1 MTLNDALFAQS
12 YNQIRNAILGEGYQN
27 FQMYGAPRAFD
38 WAVAPTGQIDPEAY
52 LAVSVMPQW
61 SPTAQY
67 GSTDTRF
74 FDAYTQVLSHVTFE
88 VSPDRQADLK
98 RLQDQVTA
106 AGNAQTKAES
116 DMNAAYLAQK
126 QNGGAVFAAKYPDIM
141 AWIDGPG
148 SSYQKVVDDAKL
160 GFERAT
166 ALLLELQRAGMPAT
180 LQQALDAIK
189 RPDADPASSPSPR
202 GWVKVPN
209 GSGILEWA
217 PDWQIGS
224 KGQDFRA
231 ELTRGSIGAFEVQ
244 LNASDQTSDYQ
255 SSFAKANGSYGTPFW
270 GVSASGGWQKM
281 DLTTSDKSVQATVR
295 VKSSTTV
302 DVAPGAWY
310 DGGFMRDLA
319 RSAGDGYTVV
329 PPWTARGG
337 EHALFGPE
345 GLLAASVTK
354 LVVAYQPSFSITMSE
369 QTFRENSQ
377 KYEASAGV
385 RIGPFTFGGSGGH
398 ESDYKHATSG
408 STSFTGESTS
418 TDPIIIGVALA
429 FPGSDD

>member
-12 YNQIRNAILGEGYQN
+12 YNQIRDAILGVGYQN
-27 FQMYGAPRAFD
+27 FQMFGAPRAFN
-38 WAVAPTGQIDPEAY
+38 WPLAPTGQIDPAAY
-52 LAVSVMPQW
+52 LAVSVMPHW

-74 FDAYTQVLSHVTFE
+74 FDAYAEVLSHVTFT

-98 RLQDQVTA
+98 QLQDNVTA
-106 AGNAQTKAES
+106 AANAQTKAES
-116 DMNAAYLAQK
+116 DMNQAYLAQK
-126 QNGGAVFAAKYPDIM
+126 QNGGVVFAAKYPDIN

-148 SSYQKVVDDAKL
+148 TSYQQVVDDAKAA
-160 GFERAT
+160 FQRAT
-166 ALLLELQRAGMPAT
+166 TLLLELQRASMPAT

-189 RPDADPASSPSPR
+189 RPEADPATSAAPR

-217 PDWQIGS
+217 PDWQIGQQ
-224 KGQDFRA
+224 GQDFRA
-231 ELTRGSIGAFEVQ
+231 ELSRGSIGAFEVQ
-244 LNASDQTSDYQ
+244 LSAADSTSDYQ

-270 GVSASGGWQKM
+270 GVEASGGWQKM
-281 DLTTSDKSVQATVR
+281 DLSTSDKSVQATVK

-319 RSAGDGYTVV
+319 LSAGDGYTIV
-329 PPWTARGG
+329 PPWTAKGG
-337 EHALFGPE
+337 PHALFGPE
-345 GLLAASVTK
+345 GLLAASVSK

-369 QTFRENSQ
+369 RTFQENRQ
-377 KYEASAGV
+377 KFEAAAGV

-398 ESDYKHATSG
+398 ESDYKHATDG
-408 STSFTGESTS
+408 STTFTGESTS

-429 FPGSDD
+429 FPGIDD